1 MAKFIIS
8 VIRRY
13 LQKLHYLFT
22 IPKPE
27 LDENQR
33 CYESNLSQTYAFVL
47 TILLRSEV

>member
-27 LDENQR
+27 LDENQG
-33 CYESNLSQTYAFVL
+33 CYESNLS
-47 TILLRSEV
+47 

>member
-1 MAKFIIS
+1 MAQFIIS

-13 LQKLHYLFT
+13 LPTLHYLFT

-27 LDENQR
+27 LDKNQR

-47 TILLRSEV
+47 TTLLRSEL